1 MIGKPRRV
9 VIDTNVFVSAA
20 LRPGSIADLAII
32 EAASSDTVLASRA
45 TLDELEDVLQRPKF
59 NKTRILYLRLEF
71 LRLYL
76 SRFETVI
83 VSKSVTDCRDP
94 DDNKFL
100 ELALSGN
107 ADFIITGDDDLLNLH
122 PWRGIAILSP
132 ADYLAL
138 PE

>member
-1 MIGKPRRV
+1 
-9 VIDTNVFVSAA
+9 VFVSAA